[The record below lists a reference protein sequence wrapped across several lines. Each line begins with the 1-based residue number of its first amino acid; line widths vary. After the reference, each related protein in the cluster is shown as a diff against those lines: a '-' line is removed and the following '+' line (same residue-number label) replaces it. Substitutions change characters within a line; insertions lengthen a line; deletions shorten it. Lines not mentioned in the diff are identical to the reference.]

1 MQERVLSQGD
11 RSPASVRPVTFLHW
25 YLPLVRETLD
35 RLPLTFW
42 MAAACLELFLY
53 YKVARCA
60 LRRRRGNRRSNV

>member
-1 MQERVLSQGD
+1 M
-11 RSPASVRPVTFLHW
+11 TFLHW
-25 YLPLVRETLD
+25 YLPLVRQTLD